1 MRIASASSILS
12 RCLAML
18 ESFKERRMRYVL
30 AIFAI
35 FAMTLAGCG
44 RSAPA
49 TPISQQNVQPAAT
62 TQAPPAAPQAPAATT
77 QPPAPTIVPTEAAAN
92 EPKSGPTPAPVTPTF
107 VPPAEGTIIIDQ
119 PAAGTA
125 INSPVAIKGSTNFW
139 PFEATLVAQV
149 KDAQGN
155 VLGMAPVMVLA
166 PDIGFGGPFEGEL
179 SFTPPATAQ
188 DGTLEIF
195 EASAKDGSIVVMESV
210 PVKLGG
216 ATTESGLILDAPAAN
231 QAITLPLHVAFR
243 GAQSESLVV
252 ARLRYS
258 SGTVLEQTVPV
269 VIGAD
274 GVGYGVGNMMW
285 TTESEPP
292 PTPPG
297 PATFE
302 IVREDGALLQRISV
316 NVLPQEATQRV
327 AVHWISTDGQP
338 IIIQQAVPRTPQ
350 IASAA
355 VQELLNGPPD
365 GNLAGATTALPTT
378 QEIVTFGGRDSSWG
392 YRVRLLKLTITDGVA
407 TANFSKELNAY
418 GGGSARVQAIRQQ
431 IEGTVRQFP
440 SVQQV
445 VIQIEGQSEGVL
457 QP

>member
-1 MRIASASSILS
+1 
-12 RCLAML
+12 
-18 ESFKERRMRYVL
+18 MRYVL
-30 AIFAI
+30 AICAI
-35 FAMTLAGCG
+35 FALALAGCG
-44 RSAPA
+44 RPA
-49 TPISQQNVQPAAT
+49 TPVSQQNVQPPAV
-62 TQAPPAAPQAPAATT
+62 TQAPPAVTQAPLVVT
-77 QPPAPTIVPTEAAAN
+77 QVTSPTAVPTAVN
-92 EPKSGPTPAPVTPTF
+92 EPKGGPTPAAVTPTF

-125 INSPVAIKGSTNFW
+125 ISSPVTIKGSTDFW

-155 VLGMAPVMVLA
+155 VLGVGPVMVQA
-166 PDIGFGGPFEGEL
+166 PDIGFGGPFAGEL

-195 EASAKDGSIVVMESV
+195 EVSAKDGSIVVIETV
-210 PVKLGG
+210 PIKLSG

-231 QAITLPLHVAFR
+231 QDITLPLHVAFR
-243 GAQSESLVV
+243 GAQSESQVV
-252 ARLRYS
+252 ARLRY
-258 SGTVLEQTVPV
+258 GNGVVLEQTVPV
-269 VIGAD
+269 VIGSD
-274 GVGYGVGNMMW
+274 GVGYGVANLMW
-285 TTESEPP
+285 TTESAPP
-292 PTPPG
+292 PTPSG

-302 IVREDGALLQRISV
+302 IVREDGALLQRVSV
-316 NVLPQEATQRV
+316 NVLPEEATQRV
-327 AVHWISTDGQP
+327 KVHWISPDGQP
-338 IIIQQAVPRTPQ
+338 IVFEQAVPRTPQ
-350 IASAA
+350 IGAA
-355 VQELLNGPPD
+355 ALQELLNGPPD

-378 QEIVTFGGRDSSWG
+378 QEIVQFGGRDGSWG

-407 TANFSKELNAY
+407 TANFSKELQAY

-431 IEGTVRQFP
+431 IEGTLQQFP